1 MFKDT
6 DCGQP
11 RVQDVGKLMTLA
23 GWVSR
28 RRDHGNLIFIDLR
41 DRSGIMQ
48 IVFNPAV
55 SLSSHKIAE
64 SLRSEWVVQITG
76 TLNKRVSGAENP
88 NLPTGD
94 VELNCTELKVLNR
107 SLTPPFEVDDLSNVS
122 EDLRLQYRYIDLRR
136 PKMQRLLRLRHDVVK
151 LMWDY
156 LSDNGFIQIETPIL
170 IKSTPEG
177 ARDYIVPSRIHTGS
191 FYALPQS
198 PQQLKQ
204 TLMVAGFER
213 YFQIAR
219 CFRDED
225 LRSDRQP
232 EHTQLD
238 LEMSFVHQDDVLTV
252 VEALYTK
259 IFNSVRPDLVINTPF
274 QRLTYDDAMNRFGS
288 DKPDLRFGME
298 IEDLTDIVSES
309 DANVF
314 RSVASEGGEIKGF
327 SVSGCGNYGRKQ
339 TDVLIEKAKTLGAK
353 GLVFIA
359 INEGEG
365 SVDSITESEVKGP
378 LNRFLSIEVIKNIA
392 SRTGSERGDLILIV
406 ADEKK
411 KTTEIL
417 GNLRNYMGERLGL
430 KNPNHCVFTWVTDFP
445 LFEWDD
451 DSQKWGAAHHVFSA
465 PKEEDIKYIETDPG
479 RVYAHLFDLVCNG
492 SELGS
497 GSIRV
502 HDSDLQKRIFG
513 VIGYS
518 EEDIASRFGHLLN
531 AFRYGA
537 PPHGGMGLG
546 LDRLCSLLGG
556 ESSIR
561 EVIAFPKTQ
570 SAVDP
575 MFDAPSQVSD
585 EQLKELNLK
594 FLE

>member
-11 RVQDVGKLMTLA
+11 RKEDVGKLMTLA

-41 DRSGIMQ
+41 DRSGMIQ
-48 IVFNPAV
+48 IVFNPKV
-55 SLSSHKIAE
+55 SSSAHKIAE

-76 TLNKRVSGAENP
+76 TLNRRIMGAENP

-94 VELNCTELKVLNR
+94 VELNGTELTVLNR

-136 PKMQRLLRLRHDVVK
+136 PKMQRLLKLRHDVVK
-151 LMWDY
+151 LMWDH
-156 LSDNGFIQIETPIL
+156 LSDNGFVQVETPIL

-177 ARDYIVPSRIHTGS
+177 ARDYIVPSRIHAGS

-204 TLMVAGFER
+204 TLMVAGVEK

-238 LEMSFVHQDDVLTV
+238 LEMSFVHQKDVLTV
-252 VEALYTK
+252 VETLYTR
-259 IFNSVRPDLVINTPF
+259 IFNTVRPDLVINTPF
-274 QRLTYDDAMNRFGS
+274 KRLTYDDAMARFGS

-298 IEDLTDIVSES
+298 IADLTDIVSES

-314 RSVASEGGEIKGF
+314 RSVASEGGEVKGF

-353 GLVFIA
+353 GLVFIG
-359 INEGEG
+359 INEGKG
-365 SVDSITESEVKGP
+365 PVDSITESDVKGP
-378 LNRFLSIEVIKNIA
+378 LNRFLSIEIIRDIA
-392 SRTGSERGDLILIV
+392 CRTGSNRGDLILIV
-406 ADEKK
+406 AGDKK

-417 GNLRNYMGERLGL
+417 GDFRDYMGESLGL
-430 KNPNHCVFTWVTDFP
+430 KDPNRCVFTWVTDFP
-445 LFEWDD
+445 LFEWNEDV
-451 DSQKWGAAHHVFSA
+451 QKWGAAHHVFSA
-465 PKEEDIKYIETDPG
+465 PKEEDIQYIETDPG

-497 GSIRV
+497 GSIRI

-518 EEDIASRFGHLLN
+518 EEDITSRFGHLLN
-531 AFRYGA
+531 AFKYGA

-570 SAVDP
+570 SALDP

-585 EQLKELNLK
+585 EQLRELNLK
-594 FLE
+594 ILE